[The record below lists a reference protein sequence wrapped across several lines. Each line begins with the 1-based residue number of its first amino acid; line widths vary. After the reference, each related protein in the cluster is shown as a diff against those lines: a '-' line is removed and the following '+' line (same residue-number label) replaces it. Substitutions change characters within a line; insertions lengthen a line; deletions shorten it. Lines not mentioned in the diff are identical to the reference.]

1 MHRFQCKR
9 KLRAQGKAAYLAIPK
24 LARLELGLFI
34 NDEVLL
40 ELDTKRKLIILRAAT
55 ARAVKPFADLN
66 QLEMLPGRPAI
77 EPAPAEPEAI
87 APAPI
92 AEKVPA

>member
-1 MHRFQCKR
+1 VYRFQCKR
-9 KLRAQGKAAYLAIPK
+9 KLRAQGKAAYLAVPK

-34 NDEVLL
+34 GDEVLI
-40 ELDTKRKLIILRAAT
+40 ELDTKRKLIVIRAAT
-55 ARAVKPFADLN
+55 PRAVKPFADLN
-66 QLEMLPGRPAI
+66 QLEMLPGRPASA
-77 EPAPAEPEAI
+77 PAPAEAEPI